1 MKVVPLMIALV
12 LTLTGCDT
20 AEAETL
26 VPGVTPDSPDINFGQ
41 IPGGLPAGF
50 YDEAEENVSV
60 AVERYIAVSDEIT
73 AAGAADISSME
84 ALVSPEWWETERAG
98 FSHFVENSLR
108 TVGTSQ
114 VSRFLVQS
122 ARITPVAY
130 HWSWGDGSDSV
141 TTRAGSSW
149 GAKQFSPTGTSHVY
163 EQSGDYVVSLEVTLE
178 AAYRFDGG
186 AFQSLPG
193 QITRSSGQRVVE
205 VLSVTPVLVDKG
217 CHSET
222 LVSGRC

>member
-1 MKVVPLMIALV
+1 M
-12 LTLTGCDT
+12 
-20 AEAETL
+20 
-26 VPGVTPDSPDINFGQ
+26 
-41 IPGGLPAGF
+41 
-50 YDEAEENVSV
+50 
-60 AVERYIAVSDEIT
+60 SDEIT

-108 TVGTSQ
+108 TVGTRQ
-114 VSRFLVQS
+114 VSGFLVQS
-122 ARITPVAY
+122 ARTTPVAY

-163 EQSGDYVVSLEVTLE
+163 EQSGDYVMSLEVTLE